1 MTIVRVF
8 VNISPSLKGATFFGR
23 KTFGRRVSFYT
34 VFVGKMSI
42 GQMIFDQKAW
52 HHLEDK
58 PDPLL
63 QIALDFTI
71 VS

>member
-1 MTIVRVF
+1 
-8 VNISPSLKGATFFGR
+8 
-23 KTFGRRVSFYT
+23 
-34 VFVGKMSI
+34 
-42 GQMIFDQKAW
+42 MIFDQKAW